1 MAIIS
6 FDKDTIVEYVPAY
19 GGNRNSDVPCV
30 VRLKFVPYSRVQH
43 YARIISA
50 KTKGLSNNEKVPEIV
65 QEIQKKQF
73 TESVESVSGYFIGDR
88 EIADPSEFY
97 ETADTDLILELIK
110 AMESQQKLSEGQR
123 KNFERA
129 SGGLS

>member
-6 FDKDTIVEYVPAY
+6 FDKDTVVEYVPAY
-19 GGNRNSDVPCV
+19 GGNRNSDAPCV

-43 YARIISA
+43 YARLISA
-50 KTKGLSNNEKVPEIV
+50 KAKGAAINEKISEIA

-73 TESVESVSGYFIGDR
+73 VESVESVSGYFIGDR
-88 EIADPSEFY
+88 EVISPVEFY
-97 ETADTDLILELIK
+97 ETADTELILELIK

-123 KNFERA
+123 KNFKQA
-129 SGGLS
+129 SAGT